1 MFLTL
6 LAMLLATGYAS
17 APECAFDGRGYTEA
31 SHKTAESKLWIRASS
46 GSISRVHVS
55 LSEASK
61 PTSFPQECRLSPD
74 CFFWTFYNNSYM
86 CWLLGESATLMDQPD
101 PKATSGAKLCRS
113 GRVKPGEVINI
124 PTKASHLDEALEAI
138 HKSAEEAFK
147 KLDVDR
153 SALVKPQQLV
163 EAPRR
168 QDQAQH
174 SASAQGPFGLG
185 RGHDLQ
191 WLKHR
196 TCDQLSTKAAH
207 RSVHV
212 AVMPIVQIHLPK
224 NCADEATL
232 ERIRVACRQHV
243 LDTLSADRAHHDYVT
258 VVEVLGKMG
267 DGVPLVKVDQR
278 PGREKWRK
286 EQFSQRI
293 AKTIADELTLGLVWS
308 ILVMIVSG
316 AIVVGGVSA
325 MWILTQDATRE
336 VHLTP
341 EQEAIVDGVPMEFQ
355 RVKMPVITGCPF

>member
-17 APECAFDGRGYTEA
+17 APECAFDGRGYTEISVTSPNGGRQLDA
-31 SHKTAESKLWIRASS
+31 TSCQKDCIRD
-46 GSISRVHVS
+46 G
-55 LSEASK
+55 
-61 PTSFPQECRLSPD
+61 

-174 SASAQGPFGLG
+174 SASAQG
-185 RGHDLQ
+185 
-191 WLKHR
+191 
-196 TCDQLSTKAAH
+196 
-207 RSVHV
+207 
-212 AVMPIVQIHLPK
+212 
-224 NCADEATL
+224 
-232 ERIRVACRQHV
+232 
-243 LDTLSADRAHHDYVT
+243 
-258 VVEVLGKMG
+258 
-267 DGVPLVKVDQR
+267 
-278 PGREKWRK
+278 
-286 EQFSQRI
+286 
-293 AKTIADELTLGLVWS
+293 LVWS

-341 EQEAIVDGVPMEFQ
+341 EQEA
-355 RVKMPVITGCPF
+355 